1 MGDIARCSIG
11 KPNAFHNEQLLYDLF
26 GVNAELLIDHA
37 WGYEPCRIQD
47 IKSYKPQNTS
57 LGSGQVLHEPYT
69 SQKARIIV
77 QEMID
82 LLVLDLVDKNLV
94 TNQIVLTIGYD
105 IENLSNSQISENY
118 QGEITTDFYGR
129 KAPKHAHG
137 TINLNQHTSST
148 KLIMKEALKL
158 FDRIIN
164 PNLLVRRVNISFNH
178 ILYEYQVTNQLHY
191 EQLDLFTNYNDEKQ
205 VDQEFLDKEKNLQ
218 KAILS
223 IKKKYGK
230 SSVLKGMNL
239 QEGATTKDRNNQIG
253 GHKA

>member
-137 TINLNQHTSST
+137 TINLKKHTSST
-148 KLIMKEALKL
+148 KIIMNAVEELYE
-158 FDRIIN
+158 RIIN
-164 PNLLVRRVNISFNH
+164 KNLLVRRV
-178 ILYEYQVTNQLHY
+178 
-191 EQLDLFTNYNDEKQ
+191 
-205 VDQEFLDKEKNLQ
+205 
-218 KAILS
+218 
-223 IKKKYGK
+223 
-230 SSVLKGMNL
+230 
-239 QEGATTKDRNNQIG
+239 
-253 GHKA
+253 